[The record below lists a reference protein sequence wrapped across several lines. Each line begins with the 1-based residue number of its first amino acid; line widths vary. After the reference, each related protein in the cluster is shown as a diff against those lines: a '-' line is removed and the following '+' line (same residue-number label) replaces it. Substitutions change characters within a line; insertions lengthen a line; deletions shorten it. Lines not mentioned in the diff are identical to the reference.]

1 MSEREAAHYF
11 VVRYMY
17 NELGDEAANIGV
29 IVAGRYPKTVTYQFL
44 PELKTKDRADMPIN
58 QAVVDDF
65 RAWLE
70 REVVELPQ
78 RGAGDWFSD
87 FEARLREKTGNII
100 RILGPRSVLTSDSSG
115 ELHTLYEEWVAPH
128 AQVLRLDR
136 ARPIP
141 IRP

>member
-29 IVAGRYPKTVTYQFL
+29 IVAGRYPKTVTYLFL
-44 PELKTKDRADMPIN
+44 PELKTKDRADIPIN

-70 REVVELPQ
+70 REVIELPR
-78 RGAGDWFSD
+78 RGAGDWFSG

-100 RILGPRSVLTSDSSG
+100 RILGPRSVLTSDISA

-128 AQVLRLDR
+128 PQVLRLDR

-141 IRP
+141 IRS